1 MTEWIENFFSKHC
14 VNLATDQLIATT
26 KAIYNNTEVQVKVNG
41 NMSKSFL
48 IEKGV
53 RQGCSLLIYHIYII
67 YFPLYIILAEVMIEN
82 IGQNKQIKGI
92 TVLQNEIKISA
103 FADDTT
109 FYLGNNSSFLHLQN
123 ELQDFELF
131 AGVKY
136 NRASALVCG

>member
-26 KAIYNNTEVQVKVNG
+26 EAIYNNTEVQVKVNG

-53 RQGCSLLIYHIYII
+53 RQGCSLLMI
-67 YFPLYIILAEVMIEN
+67 LYIILAEVMIEN

-103 FADDTT
+103 FADDRT

>member
-26 KAIYNNTEVQVKVNG
+26 EAIHNNTEVQVKVNG

-53 RQGCSLLIYHIYII
+53 RQGCSLLMI
-67 YFPLYIILAEVMIEN
+67 LYIILAEVMIEN
-82 IGQNKQIKGI
+82 IGQDNQIKGI

>member
-26 KAIYNNTEVQVKVNG
+26 EAIYNNTEVQVKVNG

-53 RQGCSLLIYHIYII
+53 RQGCSLLMI
-67 YFPLYIILAEVMIEN
+67 LYIILAEVMIEN
-82 IGQNKQIKGI
+82 IGQDNQIKGI

-103 FADDTT
+103 FADDRT

>member
-53 RQGCSLLIYHIYII
+53 RQGCSLLMI
-67 YFPLYIILAEVMIEN
+67 LYIILAEVMIEN

-109 FYLGNNSSFLHLQN
+109 FYLGDNSSFLHLQN
-123 ELQDFELF
+123 QLQDF
-131 AGVKY
+131 
-136 NRASALVCG
+136 VCG

>member
-1 MTEWIENFFSKHC
+1 MDREFLFKA
-14 VNLATDQLIATT
+14 LRKFRYGPKLIATIE
-26 KAIYNNTEVQVKVNG
+26 AIYNNIEAQVKVNG

-53 RQGCSLLIYHIYII
+53 RQGCSLLMI
-67 YFPLYIILAEVMIEN
+67 LYIILAEVMIEN

-131 AGVKY
+131 TGVKY

>member
-26 KAIYNNTEVQVKVNG
+26 EAIHNNTEVQVKVNG

-53 RQGCSLLIYHIYII
+53 RQGCSLLMI
-67 YFPLYIILAEVMIEN
+67 LYIILAEVMIEN
-82 IGQNKQIKGI
+82 IGQDNQIKGI

-123 ELQDFELF
+123 ELQT
-131 AGVKY
+131 
-136 NRASALVCG
+136 VCRC